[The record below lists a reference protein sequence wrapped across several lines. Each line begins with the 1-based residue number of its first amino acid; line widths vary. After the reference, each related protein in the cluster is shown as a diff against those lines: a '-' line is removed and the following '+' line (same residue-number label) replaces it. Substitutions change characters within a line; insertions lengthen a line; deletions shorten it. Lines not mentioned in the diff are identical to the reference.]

1 MNKYNHKPIVGI
13 LATPY
18 ISDNPEKQ
26 LFLTNN
32 LIKYLNR
39 NKIKHIVLPYNLS
52 KIRLKNIVNKLDG
65 LIFPGSQLGDY
76 YKDREI
82 KNHYN
87 AQKFLI
93 NLIKKINKKRKFP
106 ILSICHGFQNLIL
119 IEHNSYP
126 GTSNTKT
133 AKKTKNI
140 LLKVNAYYN
149 YKSDPKFTIHGKQM
163 EKLYN
168 KSKKLIH
175 NNKLGI
181 SPQSINNP
189 TKNNIK
195 NRVNN
200 DFPTKNRVNND
211 FPTNHSYLTK
221 NNIKNRVYNDLPTKN
236 RVNNDLPTNYII
248 YATNHDKNNKQF
260 IEIVKHNSLPFYGFQ
275 AHPEINNTKLLDF
288 YLKDINE
295 SFSQKSQIKINKNK
309 IKTKKIKLNLIRSKV
324 MCGDY
329 GFAKK
334 TSRKKCYLYNI

>member
-1 MNKYNHKPIVGI
+1 MNKHNHKPIVGI

-32 LIKYLNR
+32 LIKYLNH

-87 AQKFLI
+87 TQKFLI

-133 AKKTKNI
+133 AKKTKKI

-211 FPTNHSYLTK
+211 F
-221 NNIKNRVYNDLPTKN
+221 
-236 RVNNDLPTNYII
+236 PTNYII